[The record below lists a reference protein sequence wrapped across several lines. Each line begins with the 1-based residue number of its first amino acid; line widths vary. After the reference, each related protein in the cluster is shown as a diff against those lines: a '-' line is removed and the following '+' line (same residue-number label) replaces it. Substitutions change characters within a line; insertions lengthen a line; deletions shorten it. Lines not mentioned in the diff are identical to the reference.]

1 MADKEVKNNCL
12 NLVADCCN
20 YKLPDFEKFPF
31 FITHSIHK
39 KFPSFLPEAYTPLD
53 EGIECKIKKKI
64 QKCLIAPRPVCKNPP
79 LQPSMLCQFT
89 PLPVGYDYECL

>member
-1 MADKEVKNNCL
+1 MNN
-12 NLVADCCN
+12 
-20 YKLPDFEKFPF
+20 F
-31 FITHSIHK
+31 FDIIFKDSFIYWHSINL
-39 KFPSFLPEAYTPLD
+39 FSR
-53 EGIECKIKKKI
+53 IECKIKKKI